1 MQSNSPIQIQ
11 EELESEKR
19 FSLFSFYTQWS
30 VYSVFFVF
38 PIELNPIIFITGFL
52 FSFFRLFAILQK
64 KPKKQIYILNHLANF
79 FLVCFF
85 TFIFSA
91 IPKTDLNVVLNW
103 QLYYVALAFTIIHES
118 MRVHKYAY
126 IYTTFYSLIFYTV
139 IAFSFED
146 FKELP
151 ITYKIIIPYLFLVY
165 CAFLGYFINKSRR
178 EAIHYYADLLHDKV
192 AMNRDMALARTVQES
207 LFPKTTSI
215 KGLKF
220 EIFRKSHN
228 QIGGDF
234 YDFIQLR
241 EGNIGIFITDVAG
254 HGYSSAMVAAM
265 LKVMVSTLPY
275 YLKLDPTGLLGYID
289 QKISGEFKSHHATA
303 LYIFINFIEK
313 SMLLGNAGHPYFIY
327 AKKGEEFK
335 EIETFGT
342 LLGFGLH
349 DPVAQTLSFKY
360 ESGDR
365 FFIYTDGLVE
375 NVNAK
380 EELLESTG
388 LLRILNQNRHRTSLR
403 DFKESI
409 ISEIISFYGKSEFT
423 DDAMFLAFEVE

>member
-1 MQSNSPIQIQ
+1 MSSKSTIQLQ

-30 VYSVFFVF
+30 VYNIFLIFKIDLNFF
-38 PIELNPIIFITGFL
+38 IIVSGIL
-52 FSFFRLFAILQK
+52 FSFFRLLATLQK
-64 KPKKQIYILNHLANF
+64 KPNKKITLINHLASF
-79 FLVCFF
+79 SLLCFF
-85 TFIFSA
+85 TSIFSSISKQEA
-91 IPKTDLNVVLNW
+91 NTFLNW
-103 QLYYVALAFTIIHES
+103 QLYYVAIAFIIIHES
-118 MRVHKYAY
+118 MRVHRYAY
-126 IYTTFYSLIFYTV
+126 IFSSFFSFIFYTV
-139 IAFSFED
+139 IALSVSDLANLD
-146 FKELP
+146 F
-151 ITYKIIIPYLFLVY
+151 TYKFLIPYLFIVY
-165 CAFLGYFINKSRR
+165 CTFLGYYINKSRIA
-178 EAIHYYADLLHDKV
+178 AISYYADLLQDKM
-192 AMNRDMALARTVQES
+192 AINRDMALARTVQES
-207 LFPKTTSI
+207 LFPKITSI

-220 EIFRKSHN
+220 EIFRQSHN

-241 EGNIGIFITDVAG
+241 EGNVGIFITDVAG

-303 LYIFINFIEK
+303 LYIFINFQTK
-313 SMLLGNAGHPYFIY
+313 TFLLGNAGHPYFIY
-327 AKKGEEFK
+327 AKKGEEFR

-349 DPVAQTLSFKY
+349 DPVAETLEFKY

-365 FFIYTDGLVE
+365 FFIYTDGLIE
-375 NVNAK
+375 NINAK

-388 LLRILNQNRHRTSLR
+388 LLQILNQYRKETNLKA
-403 DFKESI
+403 FKDSV
-409 ISEIISFYGKSEFT
+409 ISKIVSFYGKSEFT
-423 DDAMFLAFEVE
+423 DDAMFLAFEIE